1 MEPFSFRMMSC
12 LLPSETSILV
22 CLFLLCERCDIHTY
36 THTGMIVIPTI
47 IPRLPFGSNHLAIS
61 EETTIALLCLVM
73 ELFIES
79 VENAR

>member
-1 MEPFSFRMMSC
+1 MAYPCCLGNVPVSFHVY
-12 LLPSETSILV
+12 LLVVVSGTCTLTT
-22 CLFLLCERCDIHTY
+22 H

-47 IPRLPFGSNHLAIS
+47 IPQLPFGSNHLGIS
-61 EETTIALLCLVM
+61 EETTIALLCLLM